1 MLTCGTLINR
11 NYQTSSIFIFILF
24 FCSCSPKQDSIS
36 HRTRVLQNRKPIL
49 IVRTYTFFSI
59 IYNQKL
65 LYIRARRKKSLISL
79 SFFSKIPVLFFY
91 NYEKITINL
100 GPLSCLVYL
109 SFMTNTSPIYF
120 TRIFFFWPFFF
131 PSNFFY
137 RVEIFYALLT
147 APFIFAVFSTRPPP
161 LLPHTQSYPLDPI
174 LDPLHSVSSACLYI
188 RYLLGRKRF
197 TGQKLPTIF
206 CYYLVDWYT
215 AMILYSR

>member
-120 TRIFFFWPFFF
+120 TLIFFLTFFLSF
-131 PSNFFY
+131 KLFLQGRDFLRAFDCTLHLCGFLN
-137 RVEIFYALLT
+137 ATTTT
-147 APFIFAVFSTRPPP
+147 AAS
-161 LLPHTQSYPLDPI
+161 HPI
-174 LDPLHSVSSACLYI
+174 LPPRPNPRSSPLGVLSVSLY
-188 RYLLGRKRF
+188 
-197 TGQKLPTIF
+197 
-206 CYYLVDWYT
+206 
-215 AMILYSR
+215 